1 MDAYSWAENGSN
13 GSNGTAPIVCSRF
26 GFLQHLQKFCSSCLF
41 LVLLLVAA
49 AVVEVVV
56 GFHPAVADYVVFV
69 FTLSGVRSAGPFPLQ
84 KEKSF
89 KQAE

>member
-1 MDAYSWAENGSN
+1 MDAYSRAENGSK
-13 GSNGTAPIVCSRF
+13 GTAEIVCSLF
-26 GFLQHLQKFCSSCLF
+26 GLLQHLQKFCSSCLF

-49 AVVEVVV
+49 AAVVVVV
-56 GFHPAVADYVVFV
+56 GFHPAVADCLVFV
-69 FTLSGVRSAGPFPLQ
+69 FTLSGVRSAGSFPLQ

>member
-1 MDAYSWAENGSN
+1 
-13 GSNGTAPIVCSRF
+13 
-26 GFLQHLQKFCSSCLF
+26 LF

-49 AVVEVVV
+49 AVVVVVV

-69 FTLSGVRSAGPFPLQ
+69 FTLSGVRSAGSFPLQ